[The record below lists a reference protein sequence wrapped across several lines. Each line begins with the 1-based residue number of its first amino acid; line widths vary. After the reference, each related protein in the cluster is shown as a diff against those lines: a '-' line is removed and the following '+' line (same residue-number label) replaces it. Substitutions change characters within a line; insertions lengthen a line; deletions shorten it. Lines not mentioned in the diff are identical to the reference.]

1 MLCILYYIL
10 CNSYYVF
17 CITYACVFRVTYRD
31 FCSTVLMMH
40 YVLHT
45 IGTVYYVLCAT
56 YFVCI
61 QCMYTYFVCIVLVYR
76 IVHCVLLCFVKSISI
91 NVSCYFKILLGI
103 YLEVKTSFLFAERSF
118 IVNINPVGLAP
129 GHHHAEVGLT
139 I

>member
-1 MLCILYYIL
+1 
-10 CNSYYVF
+10 
-17 CITYACVFRVTYRD
+17 
-31 FCSTVLMMH
+31 MH

-45 IGTVYYVLCAT
+45 IGTVYYVLCA
-56 YFVCI
+56 
-61 QCMYTYFVCIVLVYR
+61 TYFVCIVLVYR